1 MLFPLNL
8 SAIPFKI
15 LPKLCLTILLGFDS
29 SQVTFCW
36 NHIDKPFSPSLSQA
50 RGKPFHFCLMEPSHL
65 PLLPRKYTSISVS
78 IYLNKPAAIW
88 GARCLVISLNPCLP
102 NNHTAKRLLI
112 QSLYLSWR
120 FPSSI
125 LASFVWKE
133 TVIRKPP
140 SPSERN
146 DLFYHL
152 RNAKPDNC
160 WISNQEIRKNFG
172 IQYENKILNLKLFLL
187 SKSND

>member
-29 SQVTFCW
+29 SRVTFSW
-36 NHIDKPFSPSLSQA
+36 DHIDKLLSPSLSQA
-50 RGKPFHFCLMEPSHL
+50 RGKPFHFCL
-65 PLLPRKYTSISVS
+65 PLLPRKSTAISVS
-78 IYLNKPAAIW
+78 IYLNKSAAIW
-88 GARCLVISLNPCLP
+88 GACCLVISLILCLP
-102 NNHTAKRLLI
+102 NNHTENRLLV

-120 FPSSI
+120 FPSPI
-125 LASFVWKE
+125 LVSFVWRE

-140 SPSERN
+140 SPSEPN
-146 DLFYHL
+146 DLFSHL
-152 RNAKPDNC
+152 RNAKPDSC